1 MAQKQ
6 KIPVYLQPENM
17 KRLEEHYKDDG
28 STTRT
33 EFIEKAIN
41 FYIGY
46 LQAVR
51 DAAYLPQV
59 ISSAMEGRLGM
70 LEDRLSA
77 LSFKQSVELEMM
89 VRLLAAYF
97 SISKE
102 TLRRLRGESV
112 SSVRATNGRLA
123 FEQIAQGTSPVEED
137 EEWQD

>member
-46 LQAVR
+46 LQAER
-51 DAAYLPQV
+51 DATYLP
-59 ISSAMEGRLGM
+59 
-70 LEDRLSA
+70 
-77 LSFKQSVELEMM
+77 
-89 VRLLAAYF
+89 
-97 SISKE
+97 
-102 TLRRLRGESV
+102 
-112 SSVRATNGRLA
+112 
-123 FEQIAQGTSPVEED
+123 
-137 EEWQD
+137 

>member
-1 MAQKQ
+1 M
-6 KIPVYLQPENM
+6 KIIA
-17 KRLEEHYKDDG
+17 DS

-46 LQAVR
+46 LQAER

-59 ISSAMEGRLGM
+59 ISSTMEGRLGI

-77 LSFKQSVELEMM
+77 LSFKHSVELEMM
-89 VRLLAAYF
+89 ARLLAAYF

-102 TLRRLRGESV
+102 TLRRLRSEGV
-112 SSVRATNGRLA
+112 SSVRATNGRIT
-123 FEQIAQGTSPVEED
+123 FEQIAQSTSPAEED
-137 EEWQD
+137 DEWQD